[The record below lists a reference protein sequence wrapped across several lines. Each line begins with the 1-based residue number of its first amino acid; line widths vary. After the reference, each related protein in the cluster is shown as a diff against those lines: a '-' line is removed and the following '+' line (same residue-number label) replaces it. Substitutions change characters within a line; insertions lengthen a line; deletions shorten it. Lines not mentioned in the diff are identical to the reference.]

1 MKKFTE
7 ILKLSDKITKDKIK
21 NPNKVS
27 LNQEILKDKIQEI
40 LSKEKNKKQLNGKNK
55 RYFWNVIKK

>member
-40 LSKEKNKKQLNGKNK
+40 LSKEKNK
-55 RYFWNVIKK
+55 